1 MSRRSRGLTSAESS
15 TCRSSSVGSEEN
27 SPKVSCRP
35 NSVILFCTS
44 RTFSSL
50 NRALA
55 VKRSRSSPDH
65 LPAPH
70 AGTGDSHPPMPSSAA
85 PEYRR
90 RVACRVPRRQ
100 TLSSGDSKPPT
111 GLSRNRSTVSR
122 LGWPLLLAACSRD
135 RHHPDLMSRS
145 LRRTTPQPSTDARL
159 PTFQAPPLSPS
170 REKRIQTSGSVSK
183 SAAKRSKS
191 G

>member
-27 SPKVSCRP
+27 SPKVSCRL
-35 NSVILFCTS
+35 NSAILFCTS
-44 RTFSSL
+44 RTSSSL

-55 VKRSRSSPDH
+55 DKRLRSNQGH

-70 AGTGDSHPPMPSSAA
+70 AGTGRSHPPMPCSAA
-85 PEYRR
+85 PEHRR
-90 RVACRVPRRQ
+90 RAACRVLRRQ
-100 TLSSGDSKPPT
+100 TLSSGDSTPPT
-111 GLSRNRSTVSR
+111 SSSRNRSTVSR
-122 LGWPLLLAACSRD
+122 LGWPLLLEACSRD
-135 RHHPDLMSRS
+135 RRHPDLMSRS
-145 LRRTTPQPSTDARL
+145 LRRTTPRPSTDARP
-159 PTFQAPPLSPS
+159 PTSRAPPLSPS
-170 REKRIQTSGSVSK
+170 REKKRQISESVSK